1 MKGSCDTLAIL
12 QVESHGGGGN
22 DNNNYR
28 NNFKSNDDDDD
39 DNAGGKNFGGGSGE
53 FFKTTW
59 LSFSL
64 LFLLSA
70 GTAAA
75 AAAAASVDA
84 DNEDDES
91 YLLLEGWLSWL
102 DKLVNECLDDQGN
115 LDLSR
120 LEKMLET
127 SKGSKSKNAEGK
139 RLADLAD
146 ELWEAVDQGNIKRAE
161 SVIESVDKDGS
172 LEFGKHAIR
181 SICGKDQK
189 MIEAAVEKKE
199 FWMLVQ
205 HTTFGSVHQQALAQK
220 TLDELLQTDQSGLVR
235 QQVESA
241 RDDIKTIDSV
251 LVPYERK
258 DVKGLVKLL
267 KSGTEKQKLMSAQAL
282 NGLCGIGLSKKVAR
296 SLDRMLKELA
306 QRMKDEVQGEGVEEG
321 RRDNRRPSKTPLA
334 DKWQQDFTYNP
345 LISMAGLLGAI
356 ATHEP
361 QWLDEYL
368 EPKEDFLSSI
378 SVGIHGTP
386 DLQHRNLL
394 ANLLLV
400 LLTANEKVWLRCK
413 EKGQA
418 LKSVEGVVMSYGK
431 SLPKVVPLLQTCVEF
446 EGTHQEMRKHLTE
459 KMYDIVGENS

>member
-1 MKGSCDTLAIL
+1 MPIPVPRRGLGHRHTSSFSSTPFLPNLSSAGTSNARSTSTLTASTSSFSSSRGAYAWTQPGRRRNRRRRRVKGSCDTLAIL

-28 NNFKSNDDDDD
+28 NNFKSNDDDD
-39 DNAGGKNFGGGSGE
+39 NAGGENFGGGSGG

-59 LSFSL
+59 LSFFLSFL
-64 LFLLSA
+64 LFA

-161 SVIESVDKDGS
+161 SVIESVDKDGA

-189 MIEAAVEKKE
+189 MIEAAVEK
-199 FWMLVQ
+199 
-205 HTTFGSVHQQALAQK
+205 
-220 TLDELLQTDQSGLVR
+220 
-235 QQVESA
+235 
-241 RDDIKTIDSV
+241 
-251 LVPYERK
+251 
-258 DVKGLVKLL
+258 
-267 KSGTEKQKLMSAQAL
+267 
-282 NGLCGIGLSKKVAR
+282 
-296 SLDRMLKELA
+296 
-306 QRMKDEVQGEGVEEG
+306 
-321 RRDNRRPSKTPLA
+321 
-334 DKWQQDFTYNP
+334 
-345 LISMAGLLGAI
+345 
-356 ATHEP
+356 
-361 QWLDEYL
+361 
-368 EPKEDFLSSI
+368 
-378 SVGIHGTP
+378 
-386 DLQHRNLL
+386 
-394 ANLLLV
+394 
-400 LLTANEKVWLRCK
+400 
-413 EKGQA
+413 
-418 LKSVEGVVMSYGK
+418 
-431 SLPKVVPLLQTCVEF
+431 
-446 EGTHQEMRKHLTE
+446 
-459 KMYDIVGENS
+459 